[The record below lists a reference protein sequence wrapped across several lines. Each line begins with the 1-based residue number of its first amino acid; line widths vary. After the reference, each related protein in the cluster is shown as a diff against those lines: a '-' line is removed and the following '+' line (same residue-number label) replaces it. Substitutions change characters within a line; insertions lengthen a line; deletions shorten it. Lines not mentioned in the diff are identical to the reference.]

1 MHILTQHKNMPFIC
15 KIEEEIVTKTYEDL
29 RQKYLKATDAMKT
42 KEDMLSNLG
51 EMFANQQQDILKT
64 VTKIKENIQE
74 LQVLPSNQVFP

>member
-1 MHILTQHKNMPFIC
+1 MPFIC